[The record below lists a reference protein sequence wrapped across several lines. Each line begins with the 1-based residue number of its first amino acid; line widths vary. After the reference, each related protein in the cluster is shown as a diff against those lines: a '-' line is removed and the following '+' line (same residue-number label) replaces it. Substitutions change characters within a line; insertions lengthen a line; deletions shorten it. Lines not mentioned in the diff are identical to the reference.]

1 MAGKFGFHECQNP
14 KVNGANKSWTDGV
27 ATNDD
32 YPIATGPYFGCIHF
46 EPK

>member
-14 KVNGANKSWTDGV
+14 KVNGSTRSWTDGV

-32 YPIATGPYFGCIHF
+32 HYIATGPYFGCVHF
-46 EPK
+46 EK